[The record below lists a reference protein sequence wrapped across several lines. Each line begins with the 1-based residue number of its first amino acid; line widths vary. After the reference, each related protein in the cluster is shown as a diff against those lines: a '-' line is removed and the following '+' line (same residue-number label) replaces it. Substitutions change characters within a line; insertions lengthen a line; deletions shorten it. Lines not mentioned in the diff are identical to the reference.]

1 MEEGQIHQTSMDD
14 ERQEKLV
21 WKRDFPPLL
30 QGFYFQ
36 LLAGLNDANLG
47 TPSACK
53 RAVSTNSLSL

>member
-1 MEEGQIHQTSMDD
+1 MEEGQIHQTATDD

-21 WKRDFPPLL
+21 WKRDLPPLL

-47 TPSACK
+47 TPSAC
-53 RAVSTNSLSL
+53 